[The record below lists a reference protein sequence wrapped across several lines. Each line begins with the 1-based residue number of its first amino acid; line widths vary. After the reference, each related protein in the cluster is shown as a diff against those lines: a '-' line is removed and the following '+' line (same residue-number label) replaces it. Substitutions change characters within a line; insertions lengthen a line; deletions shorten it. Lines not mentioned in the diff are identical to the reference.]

1 MTKSILLVD
10 DELGFSELLQFRL
23 QDCGYKI
30 LSATNGAEALNQ
42 ARQHLP
48 DVILLDLLL
57 PDWDGLT
64 LCELLRRQ
72 PSTCDTPV
80 IMVSAVATEVT
91 RHSATVAGACA
102 YFTKPLD
109 FDGLKAKLQSVFAAP
124 APHLGDDAPC
134 MCG

>member
-1 MTKSILLVD
+1 MARSILLVD
-10 DELGFSELLQFRL
+10 DELDFSELLQFRL
-23 QDCGYKI
+23 RDCGYQI
-30 LSATNGAEALNQ
+30 LSATSGTEALKQ
-42 ARQHLP
+42 ARQYLP

-72 PSTCDTPV
+72 TSTCDTPV
-80 IMVSAVATEVT
+80 IMISAVATDVT

-109 FDGLKAKLQSVFAAP
+109 FDGLKVKLQSLFAAP
-124 APHLGDDAPC
+124 SPHSGIDAP
-134 MCG
+134 GE

>member
-10 DELGFSELLQFRL
+10 DELDFAELLQFRL
-23 QDCGYKI
+23 EDCGYKV
-30 LSATNGAEALNQ
+30 LGATNGSEALNK
-42 ARQHLP
+42 ARQYLP

-80 IMVSAVATEVT
+80 IMISAVATDVT

-109 FDGLKAKLQSVFAAP
+109 FDGLKVKLQSLFMAP
-124 APHLGDDAPC
+124 APHLGVDAPC
-134 MCG
+134 L

>member
-10 DELGFSELLQFRL
+10 DELDFSELLQFRL
-23 QDCGYKI
+23 RDCGYQI
-30 LSATNGAEALNQ
+30 RSATNGAEALNQ
-42 ARQHLP
+42 ARQYLP

-72 PSTCDTPV
+72 PSTSATPV
-80 IMVSAVATEVT
+80 IMISAVATDVT
-91 RHSATVAGACA
+91 RHSAALAGACA

-109 FDGLKAKLQSVFAAP
+109 FAGLQAKLQSLFTAP
-124 APHLGDDAPC
+124 APHLGVDAPYA
-134 MCG
+134 